1 MGREKVVSFRATGW
15 HVDRLNDLRVVDVP
29 DGEPPRSASA
39 VMREAIALMWR
50 QRREREPPDDVEE

>member
-15 HVDRLNDLRVVDVP
+15 HVDRLNDLRSVDVP

-39 VMREAIALMWR
+39 VIRDAIAQMWR
-50 QRREREPPDDVEE
+50 QQHESEPPEDVEE